1 MLRKILIHGLLAAAL
16 IGSAA
21 AVDAQTKDNGF
32 PKADAAPAR
41 VEGADTSSHADQ
53 RAAASKISTD
63 GEVRHAMSEIREL
76 VAAAIPAVRDG
87 KFGTADFH
95 RLADGITDRLQQVSA
110 HNRLPEDAQA
120 KLNAILA
127 PLAKAARDL
136 KVEGERS
143 LSAIL
148 TGLEEY
154 GRAVD
159 HAGWQDVK
167 PKNP

>member
-1 MLRKILIHGLLAAAL
+1 MLRKMLIHGLLAVAL

-21 AVDAQTKDNGF
+21 AVDAQTNDNGF
-32 PKADAAPAR
+32 SKPDATPAR
-41 VEGADTSSHADQ
+41 VEGGDTSSDAEQ
-53 RAAASKISTD
+53 RVATSKISTD

-76 VAAAIPAVRDG
+76 VTSALPAIRDG

-110 HNRLPEDAQA
+110 HSRLPEDAQA
-120 KLNAILA
+120 KLNAILS

-148 TGLEEY
+148 AGLEEY

-167 PKNP
+167 QKTP